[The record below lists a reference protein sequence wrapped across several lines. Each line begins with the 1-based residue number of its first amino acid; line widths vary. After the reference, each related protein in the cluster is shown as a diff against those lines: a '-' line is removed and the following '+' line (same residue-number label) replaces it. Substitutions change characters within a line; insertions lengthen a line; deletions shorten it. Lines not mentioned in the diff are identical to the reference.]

1 MNPPSTDPFFND
13 RKEWSKYKHQI
24 LRNYLTIWVRKLSSK
39 HKILTFLDLCA
50 GAGGYAT
57 GEDGS
62 PVIAARMNADPAIKR
77 NGAALLV
84 VACEEKPD
92 TAAALREAL
101 RTWTEASP
109 PRAVV
114 LDGNFTNLLE
124 EIVARTRDVPTLFF
138 LDPYGMKDVS
148 IDAVRPI
155 LIDHAERKEILLR
168 LPPDSLARW
177 AGRMLEDPRDD
188 AHAREIAG
196 FAANLRSC
204 GVDPERA
211 RAIAAA
217 DLSVEERRAELLA
230 GYLDAFYA
238 RFRYVQLIG
247 IHAEYGRPAKYL
259 LLHASDNAH
268 GCAYL
273 NDAASS
279 ARDTLFSD
287 TERRRV
293 EKTGQGSLFAEAT
306 AAPPASRRPLRA
318 AIIEQLGVAPSPQW
332 VEVRAAL
339 AVRFGALYRKR
350 DHEEALRALVAE
362 QIVEARAKGI
372 QDSDRVRLR

>member
-1 MNPPSTDPFFND
+1 MNPPSTDPFFRD

-24 LRNYLTIWVRKLSSK
+24 LRNYLTIWVRKLSSR
-39 HKILTFLDLCA
+39 HKLLTFLDLCA
-50 GAGGYAT
+50 GAGGYDT
-57 GEDGS
+57 GEEGS
-62 PVIAARMNADPAIKR
+62 PVIAARMNSDPAVIK

-84 VACEEKPD
+84 VACEEKPE
-92 TAAALREAL
+92 TAVELRKAL
-101 RTWTEASP
+101 RTWTEATP

-114 LDGNFTNLLE
+114 LEGNFTNLLGD
-124 EIVARTRDVPTLFF
+124 IVPRTRDVPTLFF

-148 IDAVRPI
+148 IAAVRPI

-177 AGRMLEDPRDD
+177 AGRMLEEPRDD
-188 AHAREIAG
+188 AHARELEG
-196 FAANLRSC
+196 FAENLRSC

-217 DLSVEERRAELLA
+217 DLTVEARRAELLA
-230 GYLDAFYA
+230 DYLDAFYD
-238 RFRYVQLIG
+238 RFTYVQLIG

-259 LLHASDNAH
+259 LLHATDSAH

-279 ARDTLFSD
+279 ARETLFSD
-287 TERRRV
+287 TEQRRI
-293 EKTGQGSLFAEAT
+293 EKSGQGSLFADAL
-306 AAPPASRRPLRA
+306 AAPPASRQRLRT
-318 AIIEQLGVAPSPQW
+318 AIVEILSTTELLQW

-339 AVRFGALYRKR
+339 AVLFGAQYRKR

-362 QIVEARAKGI
+362 QRVDAPAKGI
-372 QDSDRVRLR
+372 RDGDRVRLR